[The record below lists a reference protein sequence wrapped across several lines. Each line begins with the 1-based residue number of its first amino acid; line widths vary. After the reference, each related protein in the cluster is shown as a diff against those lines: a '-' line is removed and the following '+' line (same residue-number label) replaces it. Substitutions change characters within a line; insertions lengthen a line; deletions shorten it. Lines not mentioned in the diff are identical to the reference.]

1 MFGGGEVRHAASSH
15 VYRRGRLATISADSC
30 PASSSASARAAN
42 RASRGAAPG
51 STEKA
56 ISNCSQRG
64 ACQQAQTRHDIWEPR
79 RGNRSRPGPKTT
91 RHYISSP
98 FRRQDLEPF
107 AADVVPPHP
116 QRSRAAGPGRRRQHL
131 LSLGVAAVPSPFL
144 RGQIAAAD
152 APLSVFI
159 GHLSL
164 LSFERDGRRLSH
176 S

>member
-1 MFGGGEVRHAASSH
+1 MPDACQQAKHRELESEKHRK
-15 VYRRGRLATISADSC
+15 R
-30 PASSSASARAAN
+30 
-42 RASRGAAPG
+42 
-51 STEKA
+51 TEKA
-56 ISNCSQRG
+56 ISNCSQPG
-64 ACQQAQTRHDIWEPR
+64 ACQQAKTRHDISERR
-79 RGNRSRPGPKTT
+79 RGNRSRPGPKT

-98 FRRQDLEPF
+98 FRRHDLEPF